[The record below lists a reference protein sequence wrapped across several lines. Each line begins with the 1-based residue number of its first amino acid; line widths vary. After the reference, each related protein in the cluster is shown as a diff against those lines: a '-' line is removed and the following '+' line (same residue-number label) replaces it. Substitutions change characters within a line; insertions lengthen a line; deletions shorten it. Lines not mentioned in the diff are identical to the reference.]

1 MVYPL
6 GFLFLKSN
14 SFLLLNTPEEKQHFF
29 YILDSP
35 ETWYGILSV
44 RVGLWAICTT
54 TLCFF

>member
-35 ETWYGILSV
+35 ET
-44 RVGLWAICTT
+44 
-54 TLCFF
+54 